1 MKISRELVYE
11 TLEFRNPER
20 APRDLWTLPWAEMY
34 YSEELN
40 RIREQY
46 PDDIIRAPGFCSE
59 IPETKGD
66 PYKIGQYV
74 DEWGCLFENRADGII
89 GEVKEAIVSSDDE
102 EWEDISRV
110 HIPVEWLTID
120 KDKIN
125 KFCRE
130 TDKFVLAGACPR
142 PFEQLQFIRGTEQLY
157 MDLMF
162 KPEGLKSFMKE
173 MHVFYC
179 QLLTAWAETDVDAL
193 MIMDDWGAQ
202 QSLLI
207 NPELWVQ
214 IFKPL
219 YKDYIDIAHA
229 HGKKIFMHSDGNILQ
244 IIPHL
249 IDLGLDAVNSQLFCM
264 GMDKLEK
271 YSGKITFWGEMDRQH
286 LLPFGSVED
295 IEEAVTSVRSSLWR
309 KGGCIAQCEFG
320 PGAKPENVS
329 AVFSAWNGIF

>member
-1 MKISRELVYE
+1 MKTSRELVYE

-20 APRDLWTLPWAEMY
+20 APRDLWILPWAEIH

-40 RIREQY
+40 EIQEQY
-46 PDDIIRAPGFCSE
+46 PGDIIRAPGFCRD
-59 IPETKGD
+59 IPVTKGD
-66 PYKIGQYV
+66 PHKIGQHV
-74 DEWGCLFENRADGII
+74 DEWGCIFENRADGII
-89 GEVKEAIVSSDDE
+89 GEVKEGIVSSDDE
-102 EWEDISRV
+102 EWKDTSRI

-120 KDKIN
+120 KEEIN

-130 TDKFVLAGACPR
+130 TDQFVLAGACPR

-162 KPEGLKSFMKE
+162 IPEGLNSFMKE

-179 QLLTAWAETDVDAL
+179 RLLTAWAETDVDAL

-264 GMDKLEK
+264 GIDKLEK

-286 LLPFGSVED
+286 LLPVGSVED
-295 IEEAVTSVRSSLWR
+295 IEEAVASVRSSLWR

-329 AVFSAWNGIF
+329 AVYSAWNRIL